1 MIFGLTGMSGAGKS
15 TVCRQFK
22 NAGFHIIDCD
32 KVARQVVRKGEPC
45 LDELHRLFGDGVITK
60 DGELDRKAMGNIVF
74 NDRDKLRLL
83 NDTIY
88 PYITYQV
95 ISELQEIDDK
105 PSVLDAPT
113 LFESGIDYICDA
125 VVSVVCD
132 AEISLE
138 RIMARDGI
146 SREAAESRLSSQH
159 DAEFYVSRSQFCIEN
174 NGNVAELEQKTDE
187 IVAQLFDMSKGNYEK
202 K

>member
-95 ISELQEIDDK
+95 ISELHKIDDK

-132 AEISLE
+132 TEISLE

-174 NGNVAELEQKTDE
+174 NGDVAELEQKTDE
-187 IVAQLFDMSKGNYEK
+187 IVAQLLEMSKGNYEK